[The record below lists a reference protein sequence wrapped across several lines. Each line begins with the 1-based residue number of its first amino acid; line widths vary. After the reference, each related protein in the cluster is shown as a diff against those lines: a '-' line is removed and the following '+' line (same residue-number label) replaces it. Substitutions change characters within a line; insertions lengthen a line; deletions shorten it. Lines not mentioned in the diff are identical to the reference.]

1 MAAWEHWES
10 WRRLLSVAN
19 DGLSSATVLGEQ
31 AVQSMLQ
38 LVDYMQQYAP
48 EAFPS
53 AALAGVD
60 MLVRSQP
67 SVAPIANLQNAVY
80 LGCELGLEELG
91 SRLETLSAASRP
103 QGTVFGAASELIEN
117 GATVMVHSASS
128 SVLAVLLASGSEFRV
143 VCTEALPGGE
153 GREMAADLVARGF
166 EVELLSD
173 SEAVA
178 VLAGMDLILVGA
190 DAIGPGRSIN
200 KVGTCD
206 LAEEAAVYRVPM
218 YTVASLTKVL
228 PEELFERA
236 ATKEQYHPG
245 EAIPLGVGGLAEV
258 VPLSWFA
265 GVITESGIMS
275 PGELS
280 KIATEQVVARSLR

>member
-1 MAAWEHWES
+1 LASQLDSLAA
-10 WRRLLSVAN
+10 
-19 DGLSSATVLGEQ
+19 SS
-31 AVQSMLQ
+31 
-38 LVDYMQQYAP
+38 
-48 EAFPS
+48 
-53 AALAGVD
+53 
-60 MLVRSQP
+60 
-67 SVAPIANLQNAVY
+67 
-80 LGCELGLEELG
+80 
-91 SRLETLSAASRP
+91 SRL
-103 QGTVFGAASELIEN
+103 GAKVGVSSELIED

-128 SVLAVLLASGSEFRV
+128 SVLAMLLASTADFRV

-153 GREMAADLVARGF
+153 GREMAADLVAKGF

-178 VLAGMDLILVGA
+178 VVAGMDLILVGA

-206 LAEEAAVYRVPM
+206 LAEEAAVYQIPM

-236 ATKEQYHPG
+236 ATKSQRPPG
-245 EAIPLGVGGLAEV
+245 SAISLGVGGLAEV

-265 GVITESGIMS
+265 GVVTESGIMS

-280 KIATEQVVARSLR
+280 KFATEQLVARSLR